1 MSRKFTIKNNK
12 NFKKIGYFTKKNYL
26 NSNDEKKL
34 FKSFEK
40 MKFEQISQ
48 KKKSHYSHVFKSSY
62 NGMPSAD
69 EPYLAKYGLGK
80 NPEKNKT
87 FVDFW
92 KKYLIPD
99 LKKLTK
105 NKAKYF
111 LLPNIFKLKKGDF
124 LRCHIDNYVGICGY
138 TFYLNKGWKWDYGG
152 ILNLVLKDGA
162 SDQIFPFNNSIMFRN
177 EKKQLYHFLNE
188 VPFYAKNHYQYL
200 VVGFG
205 ADKKHDKHKRDK
217 EIIFKYERDYI

>member
-80 NPEKNKT
+80 NPEKNK
-87 FVDFW
+87 V
-92 KKYLIPD
+92 
-99 LKKLTK
+99 
-105 NKAKYF
+105 
-111 LLPNIFKLKKGDF
+111 
-124 LRCHIDNYVGICGY
+124 
-138 TFYLNKGWKWDYGG
+138 
-152 ILNLVLKDGA
+152 
-162 SDQIFPFNNSIMFRN
+162 
-177 EKKQLYHFLNE
+177 
-188 VPFYAKNHYQYL
+188 
-200 VVGFG
+200 
-205 ADKKHDKHKRDK
+205 
-217 EIIFKYERDYI
+217 